1 MKSLQFFNGSDQ
13 IGSANVF
20 WLDDGTYLANFQIK
34 PEYQRQ
40 GYGKQ
45 FMELLIALYHV
56 DTLIV
61 AQNNY
66 PAYFLYKKCGFEI
79 VSGYYALDLNTDVY
93 CMKRKELNEN
103 V

>member
-1 MKSLQFFNGSDQ
+1 
-13 IGSANVF
+13 
-20 WLDDGTYLANFQIK
+20 
-34 PEYQRQ
+34 
-40 GYGKQ
+40 
-45 FMELLIALYHV
+45 MELLIALYHV

-79 VSGYYALDLNTDVY
+79 VSGYYAPDLNTDVY